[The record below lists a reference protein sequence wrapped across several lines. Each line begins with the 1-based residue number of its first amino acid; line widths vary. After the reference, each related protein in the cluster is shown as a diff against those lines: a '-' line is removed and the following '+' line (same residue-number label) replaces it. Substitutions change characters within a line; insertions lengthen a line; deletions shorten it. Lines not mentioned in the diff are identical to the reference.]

1 MKDVVKGERIS
12 QLVGLTS
19 KMCSLVIVNDNEV
32 KKAKGVN
39 KNIA

>member
-1 MKDVVKGERIS
+1 MKGVGKGERIS

-19 KMCSLVIVNDNEV
+19 KMYSLVIVNDNEV
-32 KKAKGVN
+32 EKAKGVN